1 MPRSSSPLIGMIVPP
16 ASGEVPPEGAILY
29 PDIRFVAMG
38 LGLRQISPTGFD
50 EVVATIVAK
59 AELLAADGAQAI
71 SVMGT
76 SLTFYQGANANNA
89 LITAVAAATGLPTTT
104 MSSAVVRGLKALG
117 VGRVALATAYIDD
130 LNTRLTTFLAAN
142 DITVAGIEGLAMTD
156 MNAVKHVPPAR
167 LITLAERAFAHD
179 PSAEGILLSC
189 GGLLTLD
196 VIDPVEQRLGI
207 PVVASSPAGFWDA
220 VQVAGLDAA
229 CPGYGRLFQA
239 PPLGS
244 QPKAA
249 RSVGRQ

>member
-16 ASGEVPPEGAILY
+16 TSGEVPPEGAILY
-29 PDIRFVAMG
+29 PDIRFVAVG

-167 LITLAERAFAHD
+167 LITLAERALAHD

-249 RSVGRQ
+249 RSVGR